1 MYSTRSQHARPPHIR
16 VAGVLVF
23 LALLSGSS
31 LAFAQSAADPAA
43 PPDLGLPK
51 DVGQAIA
58 ADSELEAT
66 SPAATD
72 PDAIDSLMD
81 ELTSTSEIIK
91 GQPGAEGPTDFSGLP
106 QDSTNWVQALRV
118 TRDDN
123 PLLEKQCKE
132 QAMHMTVNSL
142 AALEGA
148 ENMEEAQKLVADHL
162 RHHLETLKDGSIGHA
177 DYLREIAECKEFC
190 APLVAQLM
198 QCHVLAVARL
208 EHGIVLFDLGSDVIT
223 PAYRSGLIDTVS
235 KQLREH
241 AERKVVLIGRASQI
255 GDLRHN
261 RALSARRALAAK
273 DALLAAGIAAER
285 IETMWFGWEPPQIS
299 DVIASEY
306 GVSRLYDTVGRDKIN
321 QSVVVVIY

>member
-1 MYSTRSQHARPPHIR
+1 MYSTRSQHVPT
-16 VAGVLVF
+16 AGVLT
-23 LALLSGSS
+23 LLLLLSAPG
-31 LAFAQSAADPAA
+31 LAFAQSEADPAT

-51 DVGQAIA
+51 DFAPALA
-58 ADSELEAT
+58 ADSDDAPSAQT
-66 SPAATD
+66 PVD
-72 PDAIDSLMD
+72 PNAIDSLMD
-81 ELTSTSEIIK
+81 ELTATSEVIK
-91 GQPGAEGPTDFSGLP
+91 DQPGAEGPTDFSGLP

-142 AALEGA
+142 AALDGA

-162 RHHLETLKDGSIGHA
+162 RQHLETLKDGSIGHA

-198 QCHVLAVARL
+198 QCHILSVARL
-208 EHGIVLFDLGSDVIT
+208 EHGIVLFELGSDVVT
-223 PAYRSGLIDTVS
+223 PAYRSGLIDSVS

>member
-1 MYSTRSQHARPPHIR
+1 MYSTRSQHAPT
-16 VAGVLVF
+16 AGVL
-23 LALLSGSS
+23 ALLFLLSAPG
-31 LAFAQSAADPAA
+31 LAFAQSEADPAT

-51 DVGQAIA
+51 DFAPAIA
-58 ADSELEAT
+58 ADSDDAARVQT
-66 SPAATD
+66 PAD
-72 PDAIDSLMD
+72 PNAIDSLMD
-81 ELTSTSEIIK
+81 ELTATSEVIK
-91 GQPGAEGPTDFSGLP
+91 NQPGAEGPTDFSGLP

-162 RHHLETLKDGSIGHA
+162 RQHLETLKDGSIGHA

-208 EHGIVLFDLGSDVIT
+208 EHGIVLFDLGSDVVT

>member
-1 MYSTRSQHARPPHIR
+1 MNRTRPQQAL
-16 VAGVLVF
+16 VGV
-23 LALLSGSS
+23 LALLLGLAVPG
-31 LAFAQSAADPAA
+31 LAFAQAATEPAT
-43 PPDLGLPK
+43 PPADLGLPR
-51 DVGQAIA
+51 DVGPAIA
-58 ADSELEAT
+58 ADSATEA
-66 SPAATD
+66 PAPVAAD
-72 PDAIDSLMD
+72 PNAIDSLMD
-81 ELTSTSEIIK
+81 ELTATSEIIK
-91 GQPGAEGPTDFSGLP
+91 DQPGAEGPTDFSGPP

-148 ENMEEAQKLVADHL
+148 ANMEEAQQAVAAHL

-198 QCHVLAVARL
+198 QCHILSVARL
-208 EHGIVLFDLGSDVIT
+208 EHGIVLFDLGSDVVT

-241 AERKVVLIGRASQI
+241 GERKAVLIGRASQI

-261 RALSARRALAAK
+261 RALSARRALAVK
-273 DALLAAGIAAER
+273 DALMAAGVGAER

-299 DVIASEY
+299 VPIASEY
-306 GVSRLYDTVGRDKIN
+306 GLSRLFDTVGVQKIN
-321 QSVVVVIY
+321 QSVVVVMY